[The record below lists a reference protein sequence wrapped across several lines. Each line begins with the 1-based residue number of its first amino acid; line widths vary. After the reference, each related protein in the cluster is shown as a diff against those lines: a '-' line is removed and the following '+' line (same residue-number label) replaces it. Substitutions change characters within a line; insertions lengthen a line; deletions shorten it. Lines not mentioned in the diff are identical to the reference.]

1 MPATK
6 EKPLDLPTWIARQQQ
21 PTVRR
26 SGVGP
31 RTGQGPEASALAGH
45 GIEHVEQVPRRA
57 GEPYSLQAMKLA

>member
-21 PTVRR
+21 ATVRR

-31 RTGQGPEASALAGH
+31 PARDRKPAPLRAH
-45 GIEHVEQVPRRA
+45 GIERVEQVPRRA
-57 GEPYSLQAMKLA
+57 GEPYSWQAMKLA